1 LLAQPLVAERR
12 LRADPYRR
20 GGRHPAHLVPDPASV
35 RRLVL
40 LGFSV
45 GDHDLDSFVSLEECY
60 LDWRGG
66 SQAAVTAAEA
76 RGVTFIPHRVDI

>member
-1 LLAQPLVAERR
+1 M
-12 LRADPYRR
+12 
-20 GGRHPAHLVPDPASV
+20 

-60 LDWRGG
+60 PDWRGG